1 MADYDDRPKYDTL
14 RQLHDA
20 VKAGKVTGT
29 LMIDNDAVSMYD
41 EATDTD
47 LFEMHPADLLEQAL
61 DLLGIEHEH
70 V

>member
-1 MADYDDRPKYDTL
+1 MSDHRPKYDTL
-14 RQLHDA
+14 MQLHDA
-20 VKAGKVTGT
+20 INAGEVTGT

-47 LFEMHPADLLEQAL
+47 LFEMHPSDLLVQAL
-61 DLLGIEHEH
+61 DLLGIPHEY